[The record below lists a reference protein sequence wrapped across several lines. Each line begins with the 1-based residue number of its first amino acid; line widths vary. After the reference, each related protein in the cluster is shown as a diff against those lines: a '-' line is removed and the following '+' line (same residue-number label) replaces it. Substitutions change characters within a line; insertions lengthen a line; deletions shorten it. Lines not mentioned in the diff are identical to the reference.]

1 MALDKGRLE
10 EIATAIALM
19 YDPEVYSK
27 LKTEINK
34 PMADI
39 PAGHALNINWD
50 NIVNSYK
57 VIKDFLKETLYK
69 EDMSMENIG
78 SKLVQRGTNGGI
90 KVGDIYTTTP
100 LNNGAIASNSG
111 IAYKDSDGMLK
122 YTNNFAEFRKLTN
135 TISKDEMNIVEKLD
149 INGTFDIYGTSR
161 VITLNEKAKNYKVL
175 MIKAAGTTEDIHF
188 LLMIPGQRV
197 TSRDGTRYGGGAI
210 SALWNGGLQ
219 VTVNHYPGPKDG
231 YSGKVEGVWGLI

>member
-90 KVGDIYTTTP
+90 KVGDVYCGNIITSTV
-100 LNNGAIASNSG
+100 A
-111 IAYKDSDGMLK
+111 
-122 YTNNFAEFRKLTN
+122 TNNFVPQVAYRDNNGYLQFCNDKEKFQN
-135 TISKDEMNIVEKLD
+135 WVEVEKLISWKKIWSGYQQGD
-149 INGTFDIYGTSR
+149 IIHPDISGYNEILFIYSNLKTGRIISLSTPINAWLTYNQVSMMNGDPNHDVYVSRISNTVTRISSGRTNYALMAIYAR
-161 VITLNEKAKNYKVL
+161 
-175 MIKAAGTTEDIHF
+175 
-188 LLMIPGQRV
+188 
-197 TSRDGTRYGGGAI
+197 
-210 SALWNGGLQ
+210 
-219 VTVNHYPGPKDG
+219 
-231 YSGKVEGVWGLI
+231 

>member
-90 KVGDIYTTTP
+90 KGGDIYTTTP

-111 IAYKDSDGMLK
+111 IAYKDSDGMVK
-122 YTNNFAEFRKLTN
+122 YTNNYESFRNLIQINKN
-135 TISKDEMNIVEKLD
+135 GIVEDIRMAGKVVTYAHAPEVNGYVVTRYDRSGDRGGGYITQRTLQKK
-149 INGTFDIYGTSR
+149 INGTWYT
-161 VITLNEKAKNYKVL
+161 
-175 MIKAAGTTEDIHF
+175 
-188 LLMIPGQRV
+188 V
-197 TSRDGTRYGGGAI
+197 TY
-210 SALWNGGLQ
+210 
-219 VTVNHYPGPKDG
+219 Y
-231 YSGKVEGVWGLI
+231 EGV

>member
-34 PMADI
+34 PMADV

-69 EDMSMENIG
+69 EDMSMENVG
-78 SKLVQRGTNGGI
+78 SKLVQRGTSGGI
-90 KVGDIYTTTP
+90 KVGDIYTTTL
-100 LNNGAIASNSG
+100 LNSNFPSGSG
-111 IAYKDSDGMLK
+111 IAYKATDGKIQYCNDYSKFLEVVRPDPIFVKNRTSGYRRDNDGFIEQWLYLSDVDDDWHGRIINFPISFPNDCLSIVVGRSYILRSKGNDS
-122 YTNNFAEFRKLTN
+122 
-135 TISKDEMNIVEKLD
+135 
-149 INGTFDIYGTSR
+149 
-161 VITLNEKAKNYKVL
+161 
-175 MIKAAGTTEDIHF
+175 
-188 LLMIPGQRV
+188 
-197 TSRDGTRYGGGAI
+197 
-210 SALWNGGLQ
+210 
-219 VTVNHYPGPKDG
+219 
-231 YSGKVEGVWGLI
+231 EGVGAVYRDKSSFILQADVRAKGVWIRAIGY

>member
-34 PMADI
+34 PMADV

-50 NIVNSYK
+50 NITNSYK
-57 VIKDFLKETLYK
+57 IIKDFLKETLYK
-69 EDMSMENIG
+69 EDMSMENMG
-78 SKLVQRGTNGGI
+78 SKVVQRGTNGGI
-90 KVGDIYTTTP
+90 KVGDIYTTSP

-111 IAYKDSDGMLK
+111 VAYKDSDGMIK

-135 TISKDEMNIVEKLD
+135 TISKDDMNAIEKLD
-149 INGTFDIYGTSR
+149 TNGSFEMWGGTR
-161 VITLNEKAKNYKVL
+161 TITLTEKAKKYRV
-175 MIKAAGTTEDIHF
+175 IAAKAGGSQADVQFMLLLPNQLVKAREHDRNGGGEIH
-188 LLMIPGQRV
+188 LIWDGATIITV
-197 TSRDGTRYGGGAI
+197 SHYTHRDGRTG
-210 SALWNGGLQ
+210 Q
-219 VTVNHYPGPKDG
+219 VA
-231 YSGKVEGVWGLI
+231 GVWGII

>member
-1 MALDKGRLE
+1 MALDKERLE

-111 IAYKDSDGMLK
+111 IAYKDSDGMVK
-122 YTNNFAEFRKLTN
+122 YTNNYDSFRNLIQINKN
-135 TISKDEMNIVEKLD
+135 GIVEDIRMAGKVVTYAHAPEVNGYVVTRYDRSGDRGGGYITQRTLQKK
-149 INGTFDIYGTSR
+149 INGTWYT
-161 VITLNEKAKNYKVL
+161 
-175 MIKAAGTTEDIHF
+175 
-188 LLMIPGQRV
+188 V
-197 TSRDGTRYGGGAI
+197 TY
-210 SALWNGGLQ
+210 
-219 VTVNHYPGPKDG
+219 Y
-231 YSGKVEGVWGLI
+231 EGV

>member
-1 MALDKGRLE
+1 MALDKERLE

-111 IAYKDSDGMLK
+111 IAYKDSDGMVK
-122 YTNNFAEFRKLTN
+122 YTNNYESFRNLIQINKN
-135 TISKDEMNIVEKLD
+135 GIVEDIRMAGKVVTYAHAPEVNGYVVTRYDRSGDRGGGYITQRTLQKK
-149 INGTFDIYGTSR
+149 INGTWYT
-161 VITLNEKAKNYKVL
+161 
-175 MIKAAGTTEDIHF
+175 
-188 LLMIPGQRV
+188 V
-197 TSRDGTRYGGGAI
+197 TY
-210 SALWNGGLQ
+210 
-219 VTVNHYPGPKDG
+219 Y
-231 YSGKVEGVWGLI
+231 EGV

>member
-34 PMADI
+34 PMADV

-69 EDMSMENIG
+69 EDMSMENVG
-78 SKLVQRGTNGGI
+78 SKLVQRGTSGGI

-111 IAYKDSDGMLK
+111 IAYKDSDGIIK
-122 YTNNFAEFRKLTN
+122 YTNNFTEFRNLIEINKN
-135 TISKDEMNIVEKLD
+135 GIVEDIRMAGKVVTYAHAPEIEGYVVTRYDRSGDRGGGYITQRTLQKK
-149 INGTFDIYGTSR
+149 INGAWYTIAY
-161 VITLNEKAKNYKVL
+161 Y
-175 MIKAAGTTEDIHF
+175 
-188 LLMIPGQRV
+188 
-197 TSRDGTRYGGGAI
+197 
-210 SALWNGGLQ
+210 
-219 VTVNHYPGPKDG
+219 
-231 YSGKVEGVWGLI
+231 EGV

>member
-111 IAYKDSDGMLK
+111 IAYKDSDGMVK
-122 YTNNFAEFRKLTN
+122 YTNNYESFRNLIQINKN
-135 TISKDEMNIVEKLD
+135 GIVEDIRMAGKVVTYAHAPEVNGYVVTRYDRSGDRGGGYITQRTLQKK
-149 INGTFDIYGTSR
+149 INGTWYT
-161 VITLNEKAKNYKVL
+161 
-175 MIKAAGTTEDIHF
+175 
-188 LLMIPGQRV
+188 V
-197 TSRDGTRYGGGAI
+197 TY
-210 SALWNGGLQ
+210 
-219 VTVNHYPGPKDG
+219 Y
-231 YSGKVEGVWGLI
+231 EGV

>member
-34 PMADI
+34 PMADV

-69 EDMSMENIG
+69 EDM
-78 SKLVQRGTNGGI
+78 
-90 KVGDIYTTTP
+90 
-100 LNNGAIASNSG
+100 
-111 IAYKDSDGMLK
+111 
-122 YTNNFAEFRKLTN
+122 
-135 TISKDEMNIVEKLD
+135 LD
-149 INGTFDIYGTSR
+149 
-161 VITLNEKAKNYKVL
+161 
-175 MIKAAGTTEDIHF
+175 HC
-188 LLMIPGQRV
+188 Q
-197 TSRDGTRYGGGAI
+197 
-210 SALWNGGLQ
+210 
-219 VTVNHYPGPKDG
+219 
-231 YSGKVEGVWGLI
+231 

>member
-90 KVGDIYTTTP
+90 KVGDIYSSTSMIDTFKS
-100 LNNGAIASNSG
+100 GSG
-111 IAYKDSDGMLK
+111 IAYKTTEGVIQYCNDYSKFFEVVNPNPTFVKNKISGYRVGSDGFTEQWLYLAEADITWHGKIINFPIPFKTDCLNIIVGRERVRRAIQNDSDG
-122 YTNNFAEFRKLTN
+122 
-135 TISKDEMNIVEKLD
+135 V
-149 INGTFDIYGTSR
+149 
-161 VITLNEKAKNYKVL
+161 
-175 MIKAAGTTEDIHF
+175 
-188 LLMIPGQRV
+188 
-197 TSRDGTRYGGGAI
+197 GAI
-210 SALWNGGLQ
+210 HRDKSSFVLQ
-219 VTVNHYPGPKDG
+219 IDSWEK
-231 YSGKVEGVWGLI
+231 GVWVRAIGY

>member
-34 PMADI
+34 PMADV

-69 EDMSMENIG
+69 EDMSMENVG
-78 SKLVQRGTNGGI
+78 SKLVQRGTSGGI
-90 KVGDIYTTTP
+90 KVGDIYTTTT

-111 IAYKDSDGMLK
+111 IAYKGSDGIIK

-135 TISKDEMNIVEKLD
+135 TISRDDMNTVEKLD
-149 INGTFDIYGTSR
+149 INGSFNIYGGTR
-161 VITLNEKAKNYKVL
+161 AITLNEKAKKYKVL
-175 MIKAAGTTEDIHF
+175 IIKAGGTEDDVHF
-188 LLMIPGQRV
+188 LILIPGQRII
-197 TSRDGTRYGGGAI
+197 SRDGTRYGGGSI
-210 SALWNGGLQ
+210 SVLWNGDLQ
-219 VTVNHYPGPKDG
+219 VTVSHHPGPKDG
-231 YSGKVEGVWGLI
+231 YTGRVEGIWGLI

>member
-34 PMADI
+34 PMADV

-50 NIVNSYK
+50 NITNSYK
-57 VIKDFLKETLYK
+57 IIKDFLKETLYK
-69 EDMSMENIG
+69 EDMSMENMG
-78 SKLVQRGTNGGI
+78 SKVVQRGTNGGI

-111 IAYKDSDGMLK
+111 VAYKDSDGMIK

-135 TISKDEMNIVEKLD
+135 TISKDDMNTIEKLD
-149 INGTFDIYGTSR
+149 TNGSFEMWGGTR
-161 VITLNEKAKNYKVL
+161 TITLTEKAKKYRV
-175 MIKAAGTTEDIHF
+175 IAAKAGGSRTDVQFMLLLPNQLVKAREHDRNGGGEIH
-188 LLMIPGQRV
+188 LIWDGATIITV
-197 TSRDGTRYGGGAI
+197 SHYTYRDGKTG
-210 SALWNGGLQ
+210 Q
-219 VTVNHYPGPKDG
+219 VA
-231 YSGKVEGVWGLI
+231 GVWGII

>member
-34 PMADI
+34 PMADV

-69 EDMSMENIG
+69 EDMSMENVG
-78 SKLVQRGTNGGI
+78 SKLVQRGTSGGI

-111 IAYKDSDGMLK
+111 IAYKDSDGIIK
-122 YTNNFAEFRKLTN
+122 YTNNFTEFRKLTN
-135 TISKDEMNIVEKLD
+135 TISRDDMNTVEKLD
-149 INGTFDIYGTSR
+149 VNGSFEMWGGSR
-161 VITLNEKAKNYKVL
+161 TITLNENAKN
-175 MIKAAGTTEDIHF
+175 I
-188 LLMIPGQRV
+188 R
-197 TSRDGTRYGGGAI
+197 
-210 SALWNGGLQ
+210 
-219 VTVNHYPGPKDG
+219 
-231 YSGKVEGVWGLI
+231 

>member
-10 EIATAIALM
+10 EIATATALM

-34 PMADI
+34 PMADV

-69 EDMSMENIG
+69 EDMSMENVG
-78 SKLVQRGTNGGI
+78 SKLVQRGTSGGI

-111 IAYKDSDGMLK
+111 IAYKDSDGIIK
-122 YTNNFAEFRKLTN
+122 YTNNFTEFRNLIEINKN
-135 TISKDEMNIVEKLD
+135 GIVEDIRMAGKVVTYAHAPEIEGYVVTRYDRSGDRGGGYITQRTLQKK
-149 INGTFDIYGTSR
+149 INGAWYTIAY
-161 VITLNEKAKNYKVL
+161 Y
-175 MIKAAGTTEDIHF
+175 
-188 LLMIPGQRV
+188 
-197 TSRDGTRYGGGAI
+197 
-210 SALWNGGLQ
+210 
-219 VTVNHYPGPKDG
+219 
-231 YSGKVEGVWGLI
+231 EGV

>member
-34 PMADI
+34 PMADV

-50 NIVNSYK
+50 NIINSYK
-57 VIKDFLKETLYK
+57 IIKDFLKETLYK

-78 SKLVQRGTNGGI
+78 NKLVQRGANGGI

-100 LNNGAIASNSG
+100 LNNKAIASNSG
-111 IAYKDSDGMLK
+111 IAYKDSDGIIK

-135 TISKDEMNIVEKLD
+135 TISRDDMNTIEKLD
-149 INGTFDIYGTSR
+149 INGSFEMWGGSR
-161 VITLNEKAKNYKVL
+161 TITLNENAKKYKV
-175 MIKAAGTTEDIHF
+175 IVVKAGGSKYDVHF
-188 LLMIPGQRV
+188 LLLIPNQYIRTREHDRNGGGEIELIWNGA
-197 TSRDGTRYGGGAI
+197 TTITATHYTHRDGKIGEVA
-210 SALWNGGLQ
+210 
-219 VTVNHYPGPKDG
+219 
-231 YSGKVEGVWGLI
+231 GVWGII